1 MVREIKRVTIVSWSA
16 TGNTKKITNYI
27 GKKLSQKL
35 EIPYRSIDFT
45 PLENR
50 QQVMEFEK
58 DELVIVG
65 SPTYAGKLPN
75 KILPDFQSK
84 LLGEGTLAVAIIT
97 FGNRNF
103 DNAVAELCD
112 VLNKN
117 KFCTIAAAAFSCR
130 HAFSDKIAAGHP
142 TEDDL
147 KMAEEFSKEIVK
159 ILACQPDS
167 RKSLQVDGESDA
179 PYYIPKGIDG
189 KPTKFLKAK
198 PVTDK
203 NLCDKCGVCAKV
215 CPMQSIDYEDVSV
228 VSGICIKC
236 QACIRK
242 CPKKAKYFDDMAF
255 LSHIEMLEANFS
267 NEQKEN
273 RFWFQE

>member
-1 MVREIKRVTIVSWSA
+1 MVRKIKRVTIVSWSA
-16 TGNTKKITNYI
+16 TGNTEKITNYI

-35 EIPYRSIDFT
+35 EVPYRSIDFT

-50 QQVMEFEK
+50 QQVMEFKK
-58 DELVIVG
+58 DELVVVG

-84 LLGEGTLAVAIIT
+84 LLGEDTLAIAVIT

-112 VLNKN
+112 VLDKN
-117 KFCTIAAAAFSCR
+117 KFCLIAAAAFSCR
-130 HAFSDKIAAGHP
+130 HAFSDNIAATHP
-142 TEDDL
+142 TKDDL
-147 KMAEEFSKEIVK
+147 KMSEEFSKEIIK
-159 ILACQPDS
+159 ILSCQIDS
-167 RKSLQVDGESDA
+167 KKPLQVDGEADA

-189 KPTKFLKAK
+189 KPAKFLKAK

-203 NLCDKCGVCAKV
+203 NLCDKCGVCARV

-242 CPKKAKYFDDMAF
+242 CPKKAKYFDDIAF

-267 NEQKEN
+267 NKQKEN